1 MKKKLLLVCSILAA
15 FSLGIVT
22 MSFIRTHDDDS
33 TKKPLNLGVF
43 SVSLNV
49 KDLQVSKQ
57 FYEKLGF
64 KKMGGSEA
72 AHYLIMKNGTT
83 IIGIFQGMFQGNI
96 LTFNPGW
103 DVNAKN
109 VKKFDDVRYIQKR
122 LKSEG
127 IALLSEAD
135 TTTTGPASI
144 LFTDPDGNVLLVDQH
159 R

>member
-1 MKKKLLLVCSILAA
+1 MKKSIIFGSSLVIAFALGALL
-15 FSLGIVT
+15 
-22 MSFIRTHDDDS
+22 MSFHYE
-33 TKKPLNLGVF
+33 KEKNPQEKPLNLGVF

-49 KDLQVSKQ
+49 KNLQESKQ

-72 AHYLIMKNGTT
+72 ANYLILKNGTT
-83 IIGIFQGMFQGNI
+83 IIGIFQGMFEGNI

-109 VKKFDDVRYIQKR
+109 VKQFDDVRFIQKR

-127 IALLSEAD
+127 ITLISEAD
-135 TTTTGPASI
+135 STTSGPASI
-144 LFTDPDGNVLLVDQH
+144 LLNDPDGNIILFDQH